1 MRRTKCLVI
10 GAGPAG
16 ITAGIYL
23 KRGGLDPIIIDK
35 QAPGGQ
41 LLKTGDIEN
50 YPGFGVISG
59 PELAINMLKGLDDL
73 GVKPLYD
80 EVISVT
86 KNNEFIVKTKND
98 EIHAKHIIVCTG
110 KEVGKLGLEDEDKLV
125 GKGISYCAT
134 CDGFFYRDKIT
145 GVVGGGNSAVS
156 EAIYLSNLC
165 EKVYLFV
172 RSDIKADN
180 ILVSRMKERE
190 NIIVLKGVTIK
201 KINHDDT
208 VNGVLLSN
216 DEEVLLDGLFL
227 AIGGKPNL
235 SFLSDLNLDLNKG
248 YIKVDKNMES
258 NIPGLYA
265 AGDVILK
272 DFYQIITA
280 ANDGVVAALDIIEKE
295 GD

>member
-35 QAPGGQ
+35 NAPGGQ

-98 EIHAKHIIVCTG
+98 EIHAEHIIVCTG

-125 GKGISYCAT
+125 GRGISYCAT

-208 VNGVLLSN
+208 VTGVLLNN

-235 SFLSDLNLDLNKG
+235 SFLSDLNLDLDKG